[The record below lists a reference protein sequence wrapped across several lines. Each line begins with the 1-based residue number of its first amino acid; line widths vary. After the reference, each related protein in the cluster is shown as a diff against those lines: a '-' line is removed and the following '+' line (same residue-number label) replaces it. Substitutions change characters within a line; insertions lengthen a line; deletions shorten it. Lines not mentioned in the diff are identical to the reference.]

1 MKRNER
7 ITSSWGFLTQGA
19 KTMMCLLV
27 LMLSVQA
34 VLAAE
39 PKQFIVNGYTYAID
53 KETGTAVFTGNMFD
67 KCGLDGKE
75 VEKLKYSDKN
85 PYPEVIVVPDYVYY
99 EGTGQ
104 MLPVTK
110 IGRGACKGGGRAL
123 RNTQRLIIGDNVT
136 EIEDNAFVEFGKRD
150 QADHMGS
157 VEIIF
162 GKHVTRVS
170 ESAFKG
176 FGEIGNLDKEEGKPN
191 KNTTQF
197 KVYIQT
203 DYRPYSKSEKDG
215 LKLRLFQNVRG
226 VTFYV
231 KNEEVYQTFI
241 TPQKEDKG
249 KENNWPNFDASS
261 EKNIREKRRN
271 RYNHDGFEIVSLK
284 AGQWQTA
291 VFPEYMN
298 SSQVKCNFGPGTLL
312 AVMKT
317 DSPQKVNEDNMNY
330 LVTFA
335 GTQVVSPNTPMLI
348 KPGSTED
355 IYHIGAKS
363 YGVTDYASNPVVRA
377 HDNDNNITIRMIGI
391 CDEDHRLTDGQ
402 IYFRNY
408 GDGNM
413 KFFMYKEGVGQDVM
427 VKRGKCIWE
436 IVDGSGNVVTNKALD
451 YKIDDAAT
459 AIEDVTR
466 KPAAQDGRIYSLT
479 GQYEG
484 TSLENLPKG
493 IHIMNG
499 RKFVVK

>member
-7 ITSSWGFLTQGA
+7 ITSSWGFLTRGA

-34 VLAAE
+34 VFAAE
-39 PKQFIVNGYTYAID
+39 PQQFIVNGYTYAID
-53 KETGTAVFTGNMFD
+53 KVTGTAVFTGNQFD

-75 VEKLKYSDKN
+75 VERRRYSDKN

-110 IGRGACKGGGRAL
+110 IGKDACKGGAKAL
-123 RNTQRLIIGDNVT
+123 RNTQRLIIGDNVV
-136 EIEDNAFVEFGKRD
+136 EIEDNAFAEFGKRTE
-150 QADHMGS
+150 ATHMGP

-162 GKHVTRVS
+162 GKHVTRVA
-170 ESAFKG
+170 ENAFKN
-176 FGEIGNLDKEEGKPN
+176 FGEIGNINDKKGD
-191 KNTTQF
+191 KNTEQF

-215 LKLRLFQNVRG
+215 LKLRLFENVKG

-231 KNEEVYQTFI
+231 KNEKVYQTFI
-241 TPQKEDKG
+241 TSQDGDKG
-249 KENNWPNFDASS
+249 KENNWPNFDETS
-261 EKNIREKRRN
+261 EKNQSEKRRN
-271 RYNHDGFEIVSLK
+271 KYNYDGFEFLSLK

-298 SSQVKCNFGPGTLL
+298 SSQVNCNFGPGTLL
-312 AVMKT
+312 AVMQT
-317 DSPQKVNEDNMNY
+317 TQPQMVNGENMNY
-330 LVTFA
+330 LVTF
-335 GTQVVSPNTPMLI
+335 GKTDKVTPNTPMLI
-348 KPGSTED
+348 KPGSTDD
-355 IYHIGAKS
+355 IPYLVEKS

-377 HDNDNNITIRMIGI
+377 HDNGNNITIRMIGI

-408 GDGNM
+408 GGGNM